1 MYLPSNIFCC
11 FMLLFV
17 VLSSEFQ
24 GNSTKNDKQKKN
36 SMVHINLF
44 ESSMKYSN
52 DKSSQHNAIKN
63 SIKNIEMQYKLYVN
77 STKNNRKNDNNS
89 KRYESRKYIKA
100 DCERSKQMELD
111 ANSTKINDS
120 MLQEIEYLF
129 KAKNESNF
137 TSCKDENFHT
147 NDNIEVIFVPNE
159 ECDNVSC
166 IQLCCPFTDK
176 LTMEGNCVEKGN
188 GSFFFPPFI
197 AYAKASEHVIF
208 NVTFHNPCVLQE
220 FQHSVLDL
228 KIYDFYENG
237 TIRDPNTHKLISSTD
252 YCFAI
257 LNQSNYD
264 VIICNKTKKNEKN
277 EEIKF
282 HLYIYGTCVLVP
294 MLFLLLTFVMY
305 SILPELKKIPG
316 YILCALV
323 ASLFILNAMYIFLA
337 ICKINQTDQ
346 QVFILMDDTFCIILV
361 YIWNFFFLSTFFWL
375 NVTCFDM
382 WYSFRKFGLHQT
394 DVKQEKKNIFMI
406 YSIYAWGMPLIF
418 NIIFAILDYVKIPNW
433 PKKCLQKFSFN
444 KNRGIRLFFLVP
456 VGVTLIS
463 NVCFFIATVIIMYQY
478 KRTAKKPRK
487 SPRKKYRIN
496 NEDNEDNKN
505 NENKQRLNMCQKLFI
520 MMGVV
525 MGGGISEATM
535 WVFDDD
541 SLTLDIIDYFL
552 TTMNTS
558 QGLII
563 FILFVCTKN
572 IKDICC

>member
-257 LNQSNYD
+257 LNQ
-264 VIICNKTKKNEKN
+264 I
-277 EEIKF
+277 
-282 HLYIYGTCVLVP
+282 
-294 MLFLLLTFVMY
+294 
-305 SILPELKKIPG
+305 
-316 YILCALV
+316 
-323 ASLFILNAMYIFLA
+323 
-337 ICKINQTDQ
+337 
-346 QVFILMDDTFCIILV
+346 